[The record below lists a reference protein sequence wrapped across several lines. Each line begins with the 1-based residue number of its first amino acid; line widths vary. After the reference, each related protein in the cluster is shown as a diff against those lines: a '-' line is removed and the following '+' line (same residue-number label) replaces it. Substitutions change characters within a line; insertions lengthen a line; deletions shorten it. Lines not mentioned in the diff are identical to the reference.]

1 MTKKQEIN
9 SKKITKT
16 KLKIELIEENRLKSI
31 KTNPSTLIEKED
43 NTLVKR
49 KRNRSDGNKSNE
61 INQNKSDA
69 NTTTENQ
76 SRGRGRKPKP
86 VNDSSN
92 INLSLV
98 EKKSISKKVKEV
110 NVKSSKMIKEK
121 IKVSKNAQLV
131 KPTIKFLDSDIEKHL
146 VHESLRQFQTQNQET
161 AHNASTYVISCMD
174 FRLLDDIVR
183 AMDAMGYN
191 NNYDQFIVAGSSL
204 GFVQD
209 KFPHW
214 GETVMD
220 HMNIG
225 LSLHNFRSIIIID
238 HEDCGAF
245 KKFMPY
251 KNKEEEYN
259 NHKDCLQKAYERL
272 SKHFP
277 DFSFHGFLMDLKGNM
292 TQIEI
297 KKNPVQCKIISDES
311 KNKFLSEFSH

>member
-1 MTKKQEIN
+1 MGCRYDLVVKK
-9 SKKITKT
+9 
-16 KLKIELIEENRLKSI
+16 
-31 KTNPSTLIEKED
+31 EKEFE
-43 NTLVKR
+43 TLNEIHSQSEKVLI
-49 KRNRSDGNKSNE
+49 KSNFE
-61 INQNKSDA
+61 SI
-69 NTTTENQ
+69 
-76 SRGRGRKPKP
+76 
-86 VNDSSN
+86 DST
-92 INLSLV
+92 
-98 EKKSISKKVKEV
+98 
-110 NVKSSKMIKEK
+110 
-121 IKVSKNAQLV
+121 
-131 KPTIKFLDSDIEKHL
+131 KPTIKFLDSHDKEKHL
-146 VHESLRQFQTQNQET
+146 VHESIRQFQTQNQET
-161 AHNASTYVISCMD
+161 AKNASTYVISCMD

-277 DFSFHGFLMDLKGNM
+277 DFSFLGFLMDLKGNM

-297 KKNPVQCKIISDES
+297 KKNPVQCKIISDEL
-311 KNKFLSEFSH
+311 KDKFLSDLVN